1 MFIENPRHSSTTNT
15 WVDGATVCRKI
26 LKSHKRRKRKKGD
39 EGKGREWDQRGGK
52 QKEGGKER
60 GEGKAGEGREA
71 ANYIYLS
78 ALKPRFMSN
87 YTERQRVCMEC

>member
-1 MFIENPRHSSTTNT
+1 M
-15 WVDGATVCRKI
+15 
-26 LKSHKRRKRKKGD
+26 
-39 EGKGREWDQRGGK
+39 RERDQRGGK

-78 ALKPRFMSN
+78 ALKPHFMSN
-87 YTERQRVCMEC
+87 GTERQRVCMEC